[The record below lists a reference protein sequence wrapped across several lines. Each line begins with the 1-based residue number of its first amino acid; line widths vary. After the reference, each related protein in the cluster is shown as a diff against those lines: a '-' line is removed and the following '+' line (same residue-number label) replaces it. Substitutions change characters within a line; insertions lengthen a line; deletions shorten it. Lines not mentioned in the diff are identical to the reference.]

1 MTPKRHSALPRNNTD
16 PTTNTSKDAHE
27 AVIEVSEPVNYSTI
41 LPHTAEAGDPYYIG
55 DAYSEYPLDISREW
69 EINSTNAPYLAHVKS
84 LSRAWP
90 SLRYLANFMEVSTTP
105 VRWKFLRE
113 NEAERQ
119 DRCNRTNIAI
129 LDFDLSGNSTCNRF
143 TNIDELEADLRC
155 KENGNPDKGSLR
167 FFVVEDLSRGIIETV
182 GSKFDIDPTFFRSH
196 IDDYSWYNIRDRWM
210 DPPTLK
216 ARIKHQNWTQVRFVR
231 PRYFK
236 TRESFQKGRD
246 ESNRFN
252 VFRRPD
258 DGQNQWPYMDG
269 EAVVGIMRTKISIW
283 ISKDDSLDSGVTGIV
298 LVDPTVKEGFPLWHG
313 YQNWVPIPEMHET
326 ASPPSGAPRTSL
338 FEDVIYWILKYPWSP
353 SLSETTYL
361 QNLRTI
367 MQPILYLTC
376 AEWLII
382 CQYIKSRLGQIEWEL
397 SNPSEFYKD
406 TYIIDKS
413 LERLHTWRRHIPF
426 YREILTETLR
436 SAQPPQVDLRHP
448 NTAASIG
455 SCHIH
460 SKSTGDSCNHELT
473 QMIFPEDITPDIEEV
488 IRQMSE
494 LQERT
499 DRLTTMVVAAI
510 SIADSHRSLEE
521 SRNVARLTWLAT
533 IFIPLSFITGFF
545 SMQEDIAKLRVTFGW
560 YFACAIPV
568 TIVTLSIVVI
578 AKHQVVRKAEGNK
591 KASA

>member
-1 MTPKRHSALPRNNTD
+1 MPPEHHSPLPRNSTD
-16 PTTNTSKDAHE
+16 PKTNTSEDVHE
-27 AVIEVSEPVNYSTI
+27 AVIEVSEPVVYSKI

-55 DAYSEYPLDISREW
+55 DAYAEYPLDISREW
-69 EINSTNAPYLAHVKS
+69 EITD
-84 LSRAWP
+84 
-90 SLRYLANFMEVSTTP
+90 FMEVSTSP

-129 LDFDLSGNSTCNRF
+129 LDFDRSANSTCKRF
-143 TNIDELEADLRC
+143 TNTDELQAELRH
-155 KENGNPDKGSLR
+155 NGNEKPDTGSLR
-167 FFVVEDLSRGIIETV
+167 LLIVEDLSRGVIEML
-182 GSKFDIDPTFFRSH
+182 GSKFDIDPAFFRSH

-210 DPPTLK
+210 EPPNLR
-216 ARIKHQNWTQVRFVR
+216 ARKNHQNWTQVRFVR

-258 DGQNQWPYMDG
+258 DDQNQWPYMDG
-269 EAVVGIMRTKISIW
+269 GAVVGITRTKISIW
-283 ISKDDSLDSGVTGIV
+283 ISKDDSPDSGITV
-298 LVDPTVKEGFPLWHG
+298 LVDPTVQEGFPLWHG
-313 YQNWVPIPEMHET
+313 YQSWAPIPGMHK
-326 ASPPSGAPRTSL
+326 AALPPSGTPLMSL
-338 FEDVIYWILKYPWSP
+338 FEDVIYWMSKYPWTI
-353 SLSETTYL
+353 SLPQTTYL
-361 QNLRTI
+361 QNLRTV

-397 SNPSEFYKD
+397 SNPGEFYKD
-406 TYIIDKS
+406 TQIIDKS

-436 SAQPPQVDLRHP
+436 SAGPTPVDSKHNL
-448 NTAASIG
+448 TA
-455 SCHIH
+455 
-460 SKSTGDSCNHELT
+460 DSSHHELA

-488 IRQMSE
+488 IEQMGE

-521 SRNVARLTWLAT
+521 SSNVARLTWLAT
-533 IFIPLSFITGFF
+533 IFIPLTFVTGLF
-545 SMQEDIAKLRVTFGW
+545 SMQEDIATLRVTFGW

-568 TIVTLSIVVI
+568 TVVTLSVVVI
-578 AKHQVVRKAEGNK
+578 AKYQVGK
-591 KASA
+591 KAGNDKKTSG